1 LGLIEKI
8 AFREGIGNILAEG
21 GLRAARKLNP
31 KSEKYLVHVKGLP
44 IEAVDVR
51 WNMGFALGL
60 AVASRGGDHLRNRPT
75 LENLDLPMTLLEKI
89 FGGTVSSN
97 PLSCKGKPLMVKW
110 NEELFAVTDSLGICR
125 FVSLWNSPNLLG
137 FEELATLYSLV
148 MGCRCSGFDLANVG
162 ENIINVERMFN
173 LREGI
178 TKRDDQLPLRFFESP
193 IEGRKCSLTK
203 AKMSSMLDEYYKLRG
218 WTKKGIPKK
227 ATIAKIQ
234 ADFDH
239 MPVFV

>member
-1 LGLIEKI
+1 
-8 AFREGIGNILAEG
+8 
-21 GLRAARKLNP
+21 
-31 KSEKYLVHVKGLP
+31 
-44 IEAVDVR
+44 
-51 WNMGFALGL
+51 
-60 AVASRGGDHLRNRPT
+60 
-75 LENLDLPMTLLEKI
+75 
-89 FGGTVSSN
+89 
-97 PLSCKGKPLMVKW
+97 
-110 NEELFAVTDSLGICR
+110 VTDSLGICR

-148 MGCRCSGFDLANVG
+148 TGCPCSGSDLANAG
-162 ENIINVERMFN
+162 EKIINVERMFN

-193 IEGRKCSLTK
+193 IEGRKGSLTE

-227 ATIAKIQ
+227 ATIAKLQ

>member
-1 LGLIEKI
+1 
-8 AFREGIGNILAEG
+8 
-21 GLRAARKLNP
+21 
-31 KSEKYLVHVKGLP
+31 
-44 IEAVDVR
+44 
-51 WNMGFALGL
+51 
-60 AVASRGGDHLRNRPT
+60 
-75 LENLDLPMTLLEKI
+75 
-89 FGGTVSSN
+89 
-97 PLSCKGKPLMVKW
+97 
-110 NEELFAVTDSLGICR
+110 
-125 FVSLWNSPNLLG
+125 
-137 FEELATLYSLV
+137 
-148 MGCRCSGFDLANVG
+148 
-162 ENIINVERMFN
+162 MFN